1 MNKKSAGLLMFR
13 FKDGVLEL
21 LLCHMGGPFW
31 KKKDNGAWT
40 IPKGEY
46 DEGEDPFDAAKR
58 EFFEET
64 GFTPEGTFIKLTP
77 LKQSGGKLISA
88 WAFEGDCDESKIK
101 SNTFELEWPPHSGK
115 ISTFSEIDRA
125 EWFTINLA
133 REKILKG
140 QVGFIEELCAIL
152 KNDPS

>member
-1 MNKKSAGLLMFR
+1 MKNKSAGLLMFR
-13 FKDGVLEL
+13 FKGEVLEL

-31 KKKDNGAWT
+31 KKKDSGSWT
-40 IPKGEY
+40 IPKGECE
-46 DEGEDPFDAAKR
+46 EGEDPIDTAKR

-64 GFTPEGTFIKLTP
+64 GFIPEGTFIELTT
-77 LKQSGGKLISA
+77 LKQPGGKQVSA
-88 WAFEGDCDESKIK
+88 WAFESDCDVSKIK

-115 ISTFSEIDRA
+115 ISTFPEIDRA
-125 EWFTINLA
+125 EWFTIKPA

-152 KNDPS
+152 KKF

>member
-1 MNKKSAGLLMFR
+1 MKKKSAGLLMFR
-13 FKDGVLEL
+13 IKNGALEL

-31 KKKDNGAWT
+31 KKKDSGAWT

-46 DEGEDPFDAAKR
+46 EEGEEPFDTARR

-64 GFTPEGTFIKLTP
+64 GFTPEGTFIQLTS

-88 WAFEGDCDESKIK
+88 WAFEGDCDVSKLT
-101 SNTFELEWPPHSGK
+101 SNTFEIEWPPHSGK
-115 ISTFSEIDRA
+115 ISSFPEIDHA
-125 EWFTINLA
+125 EWFPPDLA

-140 QVGFIEELCAIL
+140 QIGFIDELCRIL
-152 KNDPS
+152 KKF